1 MQYRATKFH
10 KYCKKNFNVIFVGK
24 ATLQALDVG
33 PSVNQIILY
42 ECNFKYLLME
52 TYKKVRVGKK
62 IIFNKDIS

>member
-24 ATLQALDVG
+24 ATLQALDVC

-52 TYKKVRVGKK
+52 TYKKLELTKRYLKC
-62 IIFNKDIS
+62 